1 MKQQALLNI
10 IACGKEKRMATNLRS
25 TIVGVFTDRA
35 MAEQAVQALEDA
47 GFDHE
52 QIWYS
57 SPAGASNFFEDIKS
71 LFTGTDTVS
80 GNLVNELTGMGLS
93 DEEARYYA
101 NEYRSGRS
109 VVAVKAPGS
118 EQEAMAVLQR
128 YGASHYNVAGAYNG
142 DTTANP
148 RDTTLEEY
156 PTPGYAPHEA
166 ESVRDIAP
174 TPSIES
180 TGERESTNMTPQEP
194 TDEVKEAAP
203 TTDETVQPLEEDYSQ
218 PVHESL
224 EVATATDETVQPLEE
239 DYPQGTQAGVIS
251 EPSGEHLLQ
260 ESAPGPVTSEPA
272 DYEAP
277 PAPEMQPDTV
287 PSEPTL
293 EDVPQATGPTA
304 APMEPV
310 DHETRMQ
317 EMQRQIQEVQRQ
329 LEEAQARLQS
339 AKERE
344 AQLRTSKERESQF
357 KDAQKQLQDL
367 QDQLQATLDELRRT
381 EESAAQLE
389 E

>member
-1 MKQQALLNI
+1 
-10 IACGKEKRMATNLRS
+10 MATNLRS

-57 SPAGASNFFEDIKS
+57 SPGGASSFFEDIKS

-80 GNLVNELTGMGLS
+80 GNLVNELTSMGLS

-101 NEYRSGRS
+101 NEYRGGRS
-109 VVAVKAPGS
+109 IVAVKAPGS
-118 EQEAMAVLQR
+118 EQEATAVLQR
-128 YGASHYNVAGAYNG
+128 YGASHYNVAGAFNG
-142 DTTANP
+142 EMTTNP

-156 PTPGYAPHEA
+156 PTSGNAPHEA
-166 ESVRDIAP
+166 ESVADIAP

-180 TGERESTNMTPQEP
+180 TGERESTNLTPQESVY
-194 TDEVKEAAP
+194 EVQDAAP
-203 TTDETVQPLEEDYSQ
+203 TTDEPVHPIEGDYPQ
-218 PVHESL
+218 PVYESL
-224 EVATATDETVQPLEE
+224 EVATATDESVQPIEE
-239 DYPQGTQAGVIS
+239 EYPQGTQADVTS

-260 ESAPGPVTSEPA
+260 ESAPVPVTSEPA

-277 PAPEMQPDTV
+277 HASEMQTDTT
-287 PSEPTL
+287 PLEPAL
-293 EDVPQATGPTA
+293 EDVPQATEPTA
-304 APMEPV
+304 ATMEPV

-317 EMQRQIQEVQRQ
+317 EMQRQIQEVQQQ

-344 AQLRTSKERESQF
+344 AQMRTAKERESQF

-381 EESAAQLE
+381 EESFSQLGE
-389 E
+389 

>member
-71 LFTGTDTVS
+71 LFTGTDTAS

-101 NEYRSGRS
+101 NEYRGGRS

-194 TDEVKEAAP
+194 TDEVKE
-203 TTDETVQPLEEDYSQ
+203 
-218 PVHESL
+218 
-224 EVATATDETVQPLEE
+224 VATATDETVQPLEE

-260 ESAPGPVTSEPA
+260 ESAPVPVTSEPA

-344 AQLRTSKERESQF
+344 AQLRTAKERESQF

-367 QDQLQATLDELRRT
+367 QDQLQATLDELRMT